1 MFGIAPTEKGKTMR
15 LIDVDAFK
23 EYMNIPEPDEDGNF
37 TEAQETYLY
46 GIVIFMSE
54 LAMELD
60 CAPTAAAVPIDEL
73 SEWLAQTAMI
83 DCDACKEVMQKCAC
97 EEDEH
102 GHCPNNNAA
111 MWKAVITKWAEKKGF
126 LDEAY

>member
-1 MFGIAPTEKGKTMR
+1 MR

-37 TEAQETYLY
+37 TEEQEIFLY

-60 CAPTAAAVPIDEL
+60 CAPTAAAVPIDRLAAWL
-73 SEWLAQTAMI
+73 SENAKL
-83 DCDACKEVMQKCAC
+83 
-97 EEDEH
+97 EDEKLD
-102 GHCPNNNAA
+102 AA
-111 MWKAVITKWAEKKGF
+111 AWEEKITRWAEKEEI